1 MEEERTARI
10 ILLDDVYEM
19 RKRKEEELAFY
30 REQLEKLKEKMYFIQ
45 SDINLTN
52 VIIGIIENET
62 VVDVK
67 KLIKDKAHGKNSQRG

>member
-67 KLIKDKAHGKNSQRG
+67 KLIKYKAHGKNSQRG